1 VVFRQAIEM
10 LDPDPEP
17 GIQFRKREHFRK
29 LQNSVA
35 FFFSPEEHLTN
46 AGIRWLILVQGF
58 DSIMAEDRG
67 GKRGIYA
74 RIGTRRKKSW
84 NPIPYHLSQHWR
96 RFVGSKIRAS
106 FFTQMNNH
114 LY

>member
-58 DSIMAEDRG
+58 DSIMVKIEGVSAEFMRG
-67 GKRGIYA
+67 SAREEKNPGIRY
-74 RIGTRRKKSW
+74 RTIYINIGAD
-84 NPIPYHLSQHWR
+84 L
-96 RFVGSKIRAS
+96 
-106 FFTQMNNH
+106 
-114 LY
+114 